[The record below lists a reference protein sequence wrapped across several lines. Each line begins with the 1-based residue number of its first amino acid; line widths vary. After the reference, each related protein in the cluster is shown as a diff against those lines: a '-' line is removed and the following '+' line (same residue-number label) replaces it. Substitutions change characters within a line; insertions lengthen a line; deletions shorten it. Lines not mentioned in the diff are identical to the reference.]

1 MDPIAA
7 RIEFIFG
14 LIVVQKP
21 IVILLYICML
31 TVFLLIVC
39 SIIVT
44 YQNPSKISRK
54 FLFVSQSQCN
64 GIIGTDGDGRED
76 HQAIWLVL
84 YLAMCNMTS

>member
-31 TVFLLIVC
+31 TVFLLIV
-39 SIIVT
+39 
-44 YQNPSKISRK
+44 
-54 FLFVSQSQCN
+54 SQSQCN
-64 GIIGTDGDGRED
+64 GTIGTDGDEQED
-76 HQAIWLVL
+76 NQAIWLVL
-84 YLAMCNMTS
+84 YLAMCNMTG